1 MAGGEGGMAMDQE
14 RFDAIYRENVDSV
27 FRYAMSLLS
36 NPTRADDVRAEVF
49 LQAWRKRES
58 FRGSGSVRSWLLS
71 ITHNCAISLLRKVGR
86 EVVDSE
92 QVDAVEPASADDD
105 AVEGMRVE
113 DGRVQWALRRLTAEQ
128 RQVIL
133 LRFVAGWSHDWIGE
147 RMGRDATAVRSMQYR
162 ALRKLRDLMGE
173 QERAA

>member
-14 RFDAIYRENVDSV
+14 RFDAIYRENADSV

-92 QVDAVEPASADDD
+92 QVDAVE
-105 AVEGMRVE
+105 GMRVE